1 MTKLLTIS
9 LILLSSLHAGSPT
22 QSEQNGIYMEAVLF
36 IAVFGVMGIVSYI
49 YSKKHA
55 KEYKPKKEVIEEKSP
70 YADRIAELSE
80 MREKGL
86 LSEKEFELLNNYYL
100 S

>member
-9 LILLSSLHAGSPT
+9 LFLLSSLQAKT
-22 QSEQNGIYMEAVLF
+22 ASESEMNAIYQEGLLF
-36 IAVFGVMGIVSYI
+36 VAVFGVMGLVSYI

-55 KEYKPKKEVIEEKSP
+55 KEYKPKKEVKEISP
-70 YADRIAELSE
+70 YADRIRELTEISE
-80 MREKGL
+80 RGDLTKDEL
-86 LSEKEFELLNNYYL
+86 EVLLNYY